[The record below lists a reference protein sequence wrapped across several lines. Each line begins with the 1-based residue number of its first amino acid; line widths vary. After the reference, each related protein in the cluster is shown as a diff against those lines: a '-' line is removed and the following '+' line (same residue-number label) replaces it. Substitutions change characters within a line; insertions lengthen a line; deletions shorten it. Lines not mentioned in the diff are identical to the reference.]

1 MYMVFNFKQ
10 QGFYEKCVV
19 DADALYTFD
28 PAIPTY
34 TLANFKYLLAALY
47 IPSEHIIIILTFNK
61 LSSHQ
66 KQIESSTKDCRIF
79 RKRMELVVHQTS
91 TIEHFR
97 HNICCCKDV

>member
-1 MYMVFNFKQ
+1 MLML
-10 QGFYEKCVV
+10 CI
-19 DADALYTFD
+19 LSD

-34 TLANFKYLLAALY
+34 TLASFKYLIVY
-47 IPSEHIIIILTFNK
+47 SFIFQVSITFHR

-79 RKRMELVVHQTS
+79 RKRMELVVHQIS

-97 HNICCCKDV
+97 HSVLHQLLLQDV